1 MNILLVE
8 DNHAIASQIG
18 VFLEAKGWGLDF
30 AATGK
35 LGIDLALTNNFDV
48 IILDLNLPDIDGL
61 KVCEQIKQQ
70 DTSNTP
76 ILMLT
81 ARDAFEDKA
90 QGFGKGA
97 DDYLT
102 KPFDLRE
109 LVLRCQAMKRRPL
122 LHQESVVQRGKLRLD
137 KKAVKAEWDGKP
149 IKATKTGFAIL
160 TKLFDEYPYP
170 VSRSDLI
177 QLLWGDEPP
186 ESNSLKTHMYEL
198 RKATQQVAEQPLV
211 LTISNIGYKLVELD
225 D

>member
-8 DNHAIASQIG
+8 DNHTIASQIG
-18 VFLEAKGWGLDF
+18 AFLEAKGWELDF

-35 LGIDLALTNNFDV
+35 LGVNLALTNNFDV

-61 KVCEQIKQQ
+61 EVCEQIKNQ
-70 DTSNTP
+70 DPSNTP

-81 ARDAFEDKA
+81 ARDAFEHKA

-97 DDYLT
+97 DDYIT

-109 LVLRCQAMKRRPL
+109 LALRCEAMKRRPM
-122 LHQESVVQRGKLRLD
+122 LHKNSVVQQGKLRLD
-137 KKAVKAEWDGKP
+137 KKAFKAEWNGRP
-149 IKATKTGFAIL
+149 IKATKTGFTIL
-160 TKLFDEYPYP
+160 SKLVEEFPYP
-170 VSRSDLI
+170 VSRSELL

-198 RKATQQVAEQPLV
+198 RKATQQVTDKPLV
-211 LTISNIGYKLVELD
+211 LTISNIGYKLVDLD

>member
-8 DNHAIASQIG
+8 DNHAIASQIST
-18 VFLEAKGWGLDF
+18 FLEAQGWRLDF

-35 LGIDLALTNNFDV
+35 LGVNLALTNNFDV

-61 KVCEQIKQQ
+61 EVCEQIKRQ

-109 LVLRCQAMKRRPL
+109 LVLRCQAMKRRPM
-122 LHQESVVQRGKLRLD
+122 LHKDSVVQRGKLRLD
-137 KKAVKAEWDGKP
+137 KKAFKAEWDGRP
-149 IKATKTGFAIL
+149 IKATKTGFVIL
-160 TKLFDEYPYP
+160 SKLLDEYPYP
-170 VSRSDLI
+170 VSRSELL

-198 RKATQQVAEQPLV
+198 RKATQQVAEQSLV